1 MFYGARDEQVH
12 TYCNPAKMNKFRGDN
27 PLEINKFFSNR
38 LQDQENSLSWL
49 GQQKGEAMA
58 KDVEAEEFNL
68 PMTDADRQI
77 GLSGFPDPEPDSK
90 SDFAASTSEQQ
101 SSA

>member
-1 MFYGARDEQVH
+1 
-12 TYCNPAKMNKFRGDN
+12 
-27 PLEINKFFSNR
+27 
-38 LQDQENSLSWL
+38 
-49 GQQKGEAMA
+49 MA

-90 SDFAASTSEQQ
+90 KRFRRVNIRAAKLGLSPSGRTIR
-101 SSA
+101 SSIR